1 MSRGT
6 FLVTG
11 GNSGIGYECVRRLA
25 RERRPILVASRDRAA
40 SAAAVARV
48 RAETGNADVTEMGLD
63 LGSFASIREFVR
75 EIEARDVPVQTVVC
89 NAGLQASGKALVRS
103 ADGFERTFAVNHLG
117 HFLLVNLLLRRLAA
131 HTPARVMVV
140 ASGVHDPK
148 LRTGMPNPDI
158 GHFDVLSQTGGS
170 KADGFEPRRAYV
182 NSKLCNLWFAYEL
195 VRRLAAAGLTSKE
208 RPISVNAYEP
218 GLVPGSGLAR
228 EYSPALRWVWFRVL
242 PAVARVAT
250 RFTPTI
256 NTADAAGD
264 ALARL
269 VLDPSLERISGK
281 YFPSHARWG
290 EAPSSDASYDQ
301 ARAAALWEASVRF
314 TRLTLSESPLVP

>member
-1 MSRGT
+1 M
-6 FLVTG
+6 
-11 GNSGIGYECVRRLA
+11 
-25 RERRPILVASRDRAA
+25 
-40 SAAAVARV
+40 
-48 RAETGNADVTEMGLD
+48 
-63 LGSFASIREFVR
+63 
-75 EIEARDVPVQTVVC
+75 
-89 NAGLQASGKALVRS
+89 
-103 ADGFERTFAVNHLG
+103 NHVG

-131 HTPARVMVV
+131 HTPARVMIV

-148 LRTGMPNPDI
+148 LRTGMPKPDI
-158 GHFDVLSQTGGS
+158 GHFDVLAQTGGPR
-170 KADGFEPRRAYV
+170 ADAFEPRVAYV

-228 EYSPALRWVWFRVL
+228 EYPPALRWIWHRVL

-250 RFTPTI
+250 RFTPMI
-256 NTADAAGD
+256 NAADTAGE

-281 YFPSHARWG
+281 YFPSHSRWG

-301 ARAAALWEASVRF
+301 TRAAALWEASVRF
-314 TRLTLSESPLVP
+314 TRLGPDESPLAR